1 MKRCMY
7 CGHENDDAAATCSV
21 CGNKLGVSIPTVDSV
36 VEEVSLDEASET
48 PEETPAPAEE
58 HPVEEESGKEII
70 SALNTA
76 ETPAAES
83 ENTAKVPRK
92 NGLSTY

>member
-7 CGHENDDAAATCSV
+7 CGHENEDAAATCSV

-48 PEETPAPAEE
+48 PEETPAPNNDCML
-58 HPVEEESGKEII
+58 SIKSLFEI
-70 SALNTA
+70 
-76 ETPAAES
+76 
-83 ENTAKVPRK
+83 
-92 NGLSTY
+92 